1 MKNSVSCV
9 RQCRVC
15 RRARWRCQNEPL
27 KRCWHPE
34 PEKSVEICRARRIN
48 SSLLGQADGC
58 RGEKGAGGSDM
69 IVEKMTSER
78 RGVNERGG

>member
-1 MKNSVSCV
+1 M
-9 RQCRVC
+9 
-15 RRARWRCQNEPL
+15 
-27 KRCWHPE
+27 
-34 PEKSVEICRARRIN
+34 EICRVRRIN

-58 RGEKGAGGSDM
+58 RGEKGAGESDM